1 MKEFLYKV
9 LHVFNL
15 DVLLMRLF
23 EKLLAGL
30 NKKYTAFQNARA
42 RFLCCHATATVE
54 MEL

>member
-15 DVLLMRLF
+15 DVLLLRLF

-30 NKKYTAFQNARA
+30 NKKYTAFQNAHT